1 MTTHTALRSLDCA
14 MHRRKRLRHLIVRR
28 HSRPGTMTITTIQL
42 LARSVCGMAELDLV
56 SFAKSRRPLV
66 SASLVANIAGR
77 QIAFPFLSA
86 EAVTLIAGRVRALPA
101 GYGKRCAPIGR
112 LMTSSTSGV
121 GMARVTELDVEAS
134 QPRKRF
140 ELGTLWFRARMTH
153 RADRA
158 LHRGKLLRVAG

>member
-1 MTTHTALRSLDCA
+1 MTTHTALRSLDRA
-14 MHRRKRLRHLIVRR
+14 MHRRKRLRHLIVQR

-42 LARSVCGMAELDLV
+42 LPRGVCGMAELDLV
-56 SFAKSRRPLV
+56 SFAKSRHPLV
-66 SASLVANIAGR
+66 SASLVAKIAGR
-77 QIAFPFLSA
+77 QIASLFLSA
-86 EAVTLIAGRVRALPA
+86 KAVTLIAGRVRALPP
-101 GYGKRCAPIGR
+101 GYGKRYAPVDR
-112 LMTSSTSGV
+112 LMTRSTSGT
-121 GMARVTELDVEAS
+121 GMARVTELHVEAP